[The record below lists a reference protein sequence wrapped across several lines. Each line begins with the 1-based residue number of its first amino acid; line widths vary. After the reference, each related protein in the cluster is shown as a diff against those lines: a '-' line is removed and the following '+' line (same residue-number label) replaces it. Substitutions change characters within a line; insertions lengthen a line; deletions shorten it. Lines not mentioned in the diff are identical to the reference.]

1 MGVAAETTRTALTR
15 VSPVAGATPADI
27 DVVQLYDAFTINT
40 ILFLEDLGF
49 CPKGEGGNF
58 VSGGAIGP
66 GGVLPVN
73 TNGGGLSCTH
83 PGMYGIFALIEAV
96 RRQVDTLQTVDALWQ
111 LHDFL
116 SIQRHV
122 IEGRFDFRLDG
133 ILFVFASLVKEG
145 LLQLDELQGLDADK
159 LGKVSAMARF

>member
-1 MGVAAETTRTALTR
+1 MNCPAVAEKGLPPPSRHPFLRSSVRDMETELAGWTDQEQA
-15 VSPVAGATPADI
+15 VAR
-27 DVVQLYDAFTINT
+27 DAFE
-40 ILFLEDLGF
+40 L
-49 CPKGEGGNF
+49 
-58 VSGGAIGP
+58 A
-66 GGVLPVN
+66 
-73 TNGGGLSCTH
+73 
-83 PGMYGIFALIEAV
+83 YGRSTVALIEAV
-96 RRQVDTLQTVDALWQ
+96 RRQVDTQQTVDALWQ